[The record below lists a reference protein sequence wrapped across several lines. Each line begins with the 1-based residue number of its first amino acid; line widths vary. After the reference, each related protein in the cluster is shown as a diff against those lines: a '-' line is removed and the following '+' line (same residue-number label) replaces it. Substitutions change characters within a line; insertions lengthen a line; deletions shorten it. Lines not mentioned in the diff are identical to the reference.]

1 LPGVRVTE
9 LHSYLAARRELVQE
23 ALEKS
28 LPPEESYPPAIHR
41 AMRYSLF
48 AGGKRLRPILV
59 LAAGEAAGSLL
70 APLLPAAC
78 AVELIH
84 TYSLI
89 HDDLPAMDN
98 DDYRRGRLTCHKVY
112 GEAIAILAGDALLT
126 QAFAVLSQVP
136 DGIAPARVLQAVTEL
151 ALAAGSQ
158 GLIGGQVV
166 DMEAEERPVALE
178 TVNYIHSH
186 KTGSLIRACLR
197 LGGIMGGA
205 DAEQLALLARY
216 GETLGMAFQIMDD
229 ILDIE
234 GDFSTMGKA
243 GGVDAARG
251 KATYPACLGLE
262 KARGAAGQLCN
273 EAQDI
278 ASTLG
283 AAAEPLRLIAGYVLN
298 RQG

>member
-1 LPGVRVTE
+1 MKTTE
-9 LHSYLAARRELVQE
+9 LETYLAARRQLVQE

-28 LPPEESYPPAIHR
+28 LPPADSYPYAVHR

-59 LAAGEAAGSLL
+59 LAAGEAVGSPPE
-70 APLLPAAC
+70 PLLPAAC

-98 DDYRRGRLTCHKVY
+98 DDYRRGRPTCHRVF
-112 GEAIAILAGDALLT
+112 GEAIALLAGDALLT
-126 QAFAVLSQVP
+126 QAFAVLARVP
-136 DGIAPARVLQAVTEL
+136 AGVSPARVVRAIDEL
-151 ALAAGSQ
+151 ATAAGSQ

-166 DMEAEERPVALE
+166 DIEAEGKPVQLE

-197 LGGIMGGA
+197 LGGLLGGA
-205 DAEQLALLARY
+205 DEEQLAILTRY
-216 GETLGMAFQIMDD
+216 GETLGLAFQITDD

-234 GDFSTMGKA
+234 GDFSKTGKK
-243 GGVDAARG
+243 GGTDVARG

-262 KARGAAGQLCN
+262 KARETARELCA
-273 EAQDI
+273 EAQG
-278 ASTLG
+278 L
-283 AAAEPLRLIAGYVLN
+283 AAALGQAARPLHLLAGYVYS
-298 RQG
+298 RRG

>member
-1 LPGVRVTE
+1 MRTTE
-9 LHSYLAARRELVQE
+9 LESYLAARRQMVQA
-23 ALEKS
+23 ALEES
-28 LPPEESYPPAIHR
+28 LPAEDSYPPAIHR

-59 LAAGEAAGSLL
+59 LAAGEAVGSPVE
-70 APLLPAAC
+70 PLLPAAC

-98 DDYRRGRLTCHKVY
+98 DDYRRGRLTCHKVF
-112 GEAIAILAGDALLT
+112 GEAIALLAGDALLT
-126 QAFAVLSQVP
+126 RAFAVLSQDQP
-136 DGIAPARVLQAVTEL
+136 GLNPARTLQAIAEL
-151 ALAAGSQ
+151 AAAAGSQ

-166 DMEAEERPVALE
+166 DMEAEGKPATLE
-178 TVNYIHSH
+178 VVNYIHAH

-197 LGGIMGGA
+197 LGGILGGGNE
-205 DAEQLALLARY
+205 EQLAVLTRY
-216 GETLGMAFQIMDD
+216 GEALGLAFQITDD
-229 ILDIE
+229 ILDVV
-234 GDFSTMGKA
+234 GDFQSMGKK

-262 KARGAAGQLCN
+262 VARRLARELCL
-273 EAQDI
+273 EAQGLVRN
-278 ASTLG
+278 LG
-283 AAAEPLRLIAGYVLN
+283 SAADPLFHLAGYVLN

>member
-1 LPGVRVTE
+1 VRVTE